1 MSKGFSINDILG
13 STKANA
19 PAGQKMQVVMLPAA
33 DIEPNPENSIYEI
46 GDKGVFNLDCELYC
60 YGVEKTDGAG
70 IVLECDDFE
79 PSPGGD
85 AQ

>member
-1 MSKGFSINDILG
+1 MSSGFCGIPGMSQPRLDRCEGCAHNKGLF
-13 STKANA
+13 A
-19 PAGQKMQVVMLPAA
+19 PDCRLYCYRV
-33 DIEPNPENSIYEI
+33 
-46 GDKGVFNLDCELYC
+46 DCELNF

>member
-1 MSKGFSINDILG
+1 MNSGFCGIPGMSQPRLDRCEGCAHN
-13 STKANA
+13 
-19 PAGQKMQVVMLPAA
+19 
-33 DIEPNPENSIYEI
+33 
-46 GDKGVFNLDCELYC
+46 KGVFAPDCRLYCYRVDCELNF

-70 IVLECDDFE
+70 MVLECDDFE

>member
-1 MSKGFSINDILG
+1 MTCARG
-13 STKANA
+13 A
-19 PAGQKMQVVMLPAA
+19 PTIRGLLVPDCKLYCYRV
-33 DIEPNPENSIYEI
+33 
-46 GDKGVFNLDCELYC
+46 DCELHF

-70 IVLECDDFE
+70 MVLKCEDFE

>member
-1 MSKGFSINDILG
+1 MWTQRRAKL
-13 STKANA
+13 
-19 PAGQKMQVVMLPAA
+19 
-33 DIEPNPENSIYEI
+33 YCYR
-46 GDKGVFNLDCELYC
+46 LDCELYC

-70 IVLECDDFE
+70 MVLKCEDFE

>member
-1 MSKGFSINDILG
+1 MNSGFCGIPGMSQPHFDMCERCAHNKGL
-13 STKANA
+13 
-19 PAGQKMQVVMLPAA
+19 
-33 DIEPNPENSIYEI
+33 
-46 GDKGVFNLDCELYC
+46 FNLDCELYR

-85 AQ
+85 AG